1 MAANVILLEATLGQ
15 IYRRIRKTAGADGRT
30 RTDNLSLTRRLRYQ
44 LRHTSIFWSASRLN
58 YQNSILASL
67 L

>member
-1 MAANVILLEATLGQ
+1 MAANVNLLEATLGQ
-15 IYRRIRKTAGADGRT
+15 NYRRIRKTAGADGRI

-44 LRHTSIFWSASRLN
+44 LRHTSVFWSASCLD
-58 YQNSILASL
+58 YQISISAPL